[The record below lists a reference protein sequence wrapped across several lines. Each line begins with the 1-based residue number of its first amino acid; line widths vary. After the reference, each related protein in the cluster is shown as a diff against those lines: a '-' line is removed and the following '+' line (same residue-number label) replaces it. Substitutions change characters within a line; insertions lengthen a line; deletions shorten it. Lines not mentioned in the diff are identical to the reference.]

1 MTYRDDLEAAQH
13 HIGVLEEKLRRAE
26 AEKEAA
32 LAPRRRARNRSLL
45 VWLTA
50 AAVVVVGGAIVSTAL
65 LVLRSR
71 AVPPPPSP
79 IAFTPKNADPTAA
92 EEAPRAVKPPP
103 AKPDWSRGACKPVVG
118 CYVQSHYDGRVDGL
132 LTVTIGADGHASKA
146 AYTGSASPAVRKC
159 LVEAGKGTAFEG
171 YEGAGGKLTCK
182 YQGEVFG
189 GSSQLFSSS
198 DFVEATPDAG
208 ADR

>member
-32 LAPRRRARNRSLL
+32 LAPRRRQRNRQIL
-45 VWLTA
+45 VWLA
-50 AAVVVVGGAIVSTAL
+50 ALAVLVGGGILSAIVI
-65 LVLRSR
+65 VVRSR

-103 AKPDWSRGACKPVVG
+103 AKPNWSRGACKPVVG
-118 CYVQSHYDGRVDGL
+118 CYVQNHYDGRVDGL

-146 AYTGSASPAVRKC
+146 VYAGSASPAVRKC
-159 LVEAGKGTAFEG
+159 LTDAGKATAFDG